1 MDGEL
6 VDRELMDRE
15 LMDGELVDGGL
26 MDGERGSGVTAIPHV
41 RGLARHFTP
50 ESLREYLLS
59 RSSRTTD
66 GCLIIQGYG
75 SRRDDF
81 QKVAGRAWAHIA
93 AYAVFVGPIDPAL
106 EVDHTCG
113 AKDCIEPTHL
123 RQTSHAENCRTRAQ
137 SDTCRN
143 GHPRELD
150 PTTGRYR
157 SSCRTCNA
165 QAQQRWRERQAE
177 ERARSMTPDGLAA
190 SRRRRDALI
199 G

>member
-1 MDGEL
+1 MPDDGSNPA
-6 VDRELMDRE
+6 VP
-15 LMDGELVDGGL
+15 
-26 MDGERGSGVTAIPHV
+26 GVH
-41 RGLARHFTP
+41 GLARHFTVD
-50 ESLREYLLS
+50 SLREYLLA
-59 RSSRTTD
+59 RCTRTDD
-66 GCLIIQGYG
+66 GCLVIRGYG
-75 SRRDDF
+75 SQRGIY

-93 AYAVFVGPIDPAL
+93 AYAVFVGAIDPAL

-123 RQTSHAENCRTRAQ
+123 RQLSHADNCRQRQQ
-137 SDTCRN
+137 SETCRN

-157 SSCRTCNA
+157 AACRVCNA
-165 QAQQRWRERQAE
+165 LTQKRWRERQAE

-190 SRRRRDALI
+190 SRRRWDALN